1 MNSYTLHQFL
11 HLARRHLLHFDT
23 VKIREPITVAARSE
37 AWVCSRSLAGI
48 VGSNP
53 SGACVYF
60 VLSGRGLFVGLIT
73 RPEVSYRVWCVWVC
87 SWILANE
94 DALAHEGYCA
104 MVKIK
109 KIKITI
115 ICKSL
120 KRLYQPK
127 ILHGVKNP
135 KDCHLFSYCRWK
147 CFIFATFL
155 TLWRRNFLLN
165 FSTLCI

>member
-60 VLSGRGLFVGLIT
+60 VLSGRGLFVGPREIPGSV
-73 RPEVSYRVWCVWVC
+73 RERAY
-87 SWILANE
+87 LALPHIRWETHGDIHRNG
-94 DALAHEGYCA
+94 AGG
-104 MVKIK
+104 
-109 KIKITI
+109 
-115 ICKSL
+115 
-120 KRLYQPK
+120 LYQSA
-127 ILHGVKNP
+127 V
-135 KDCHLFSYCRWK
+135 
-147 CFIFATFL
+147 
-155 TLWRRNFLLN
+155 
-165 FSTLCI
+165 